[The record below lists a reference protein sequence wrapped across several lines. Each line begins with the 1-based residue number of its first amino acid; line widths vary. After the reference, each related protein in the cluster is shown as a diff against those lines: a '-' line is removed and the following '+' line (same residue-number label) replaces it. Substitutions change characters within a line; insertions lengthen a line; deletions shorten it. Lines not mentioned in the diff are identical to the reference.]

1 MAVFPCEYFQTSTKY
16 PDSGSRVQMGNSYVF
31 TAPPT
36 APDQRV
42 FVVALSGMQYF
53 VDGAGV
59 IDLSSNLSRNM
70 AHLDSFYNDHKLYL
84 SFDFNHPIYG
94 LLRCKFNRPLEI
106 PNGIKGGNGLIE
118 DFSLELMEI
127 P

>member
-1 MAVFPCEYFQTSTKY
+1 M
-16 PDSGSRVQMGNSYVF
+16 SGARIQMGNSYTY

-36 APDQRV
+36 APDQRL
-42 FVVALSGMQYF
+42 FTVALSGMQYF
-53 VDGAGV
+53 VDTNGA
-59 IDLSSNLSRNM
+59 IDLVTDLSRNM

-94 LLRCKFNRPLEI
+94 LVKCKFNRPLEI
-106 PNGIKGGNGLIE
+106 PNGVQGGNGLVE
-118 DFSLELMEI
+118 GFSLELIEM